1 MTALSPEAFDAALRQ
16 WLIQGPGPPALGRL
30 GLGPTRPSAAVI
42 TCAWQPDEVSLGQGL
57 AREFAHWLVLSCV
70 QGWAQQVPGSFA
82 GHTNTGAG
90 LLLVPVYSQAQE
102 TVQALQSFM
111 DSAVRAMGVPASAG
125 GWVFRVVGPLAPG
138 SESHV
143 QAQLARAGWPVS

>member
-1 MTALSPEAFDAALRQ
+1 M
-16 WLIQGPGPPALGRL
+16 
-30 GLGPTRPSAAVI
+30 
-42 TCAWQPDEVSLGQGL
+42 
-57 AREFAHWLVLSCV
+57 
-70 QGWAQQVPGSFA
+70 PGSFA
-82 GHTNTGAG
+82 GQTHAGAG
-90 LLLVPVYSQAQE
+90 LLLVPVYSQAQQ

-138 SESHV
+138 GESHV